1 MITHEAP
8 DLANPNA
15 SIARGIIAID
25 EHVQSERGGP
35 QYPRSESDQP
45 PIEALVDK
53 GSELTWLPRDVLI
66 GIKVTPIRKRSFSTA
81 TQQIVTRETGYAILS
96 AEGFETVDEV
106 VFGEPGDRTLLGV
119 RTIEGFGVT
128 VDNIAHRFVATTTIV
143 AFMF

>member
-1 MITHEAP
+1 MITHETP

-25 EHVQSERGGP
+25 EHVQSERGRP

-81 TQQIVTRETGYAILS
+81 TQQIVTRETGYAILW
-96 AEGFETVDEV
+96 
-106 VFGEPGDRTLLGV
+106 RT
-119 RTIEGFGVT
+119 
-128 VDNIAHRFVATTTIV
+128 H
-143 AFMF
+143 

>member
-1 MITHEAP
+1 MFKV
-8 DLANPNA
+8 
-15 SIARGIIAID
+15 SVVARNIQD
-25 EHVQSERGGP
+25 QSLI
-35 QYPRSESDQP
+35 SP
-45 PIEALVDK
+45 PIEALVDT

-66 GIKVTPIRKRSFSTA
+66 GIKVTPVRKRSFSTA
-81 TQQIVTRETGYAILS
+81 TQQKIVTRETGYAILS

>member
-1 MITHEAP
+1 MP
-8 DLANPNA
+8 
-15 SIARGIIAID
+15 
-25 EHVQSERGGP
+25 V
-35 QYPRSESDQP
+35 
-45 PIEALVDK
+45 
-53 GSELTWLPRDVLI
+53 
-66 GIKVTPIRKRSFSTA
+66 RKRSFSTA

>member
-1 MITHEAP
+1 M
-8 DLANPNA
+8 
-15 SIARGIIAID
+15 SMFKVSVVARNIQD
-25 EHVQSERGGP
+25 QSLI
-35 QYPRSESDQP
+35 SP
-45 PIEALVDK
+45 PIEALVDT

-66 GIKVTPIRKRSFSTA
+66 GIKVTPVRKRSFSTA

>member
-1 MITHEAP
+1 MRP
-8 DLANPNA
+8 LPVV
-15 SIARGIIAID
+15 SSRLMSMFKVSVVARNIQD
-25 EHVQSERGGP
+25 QSLI
-35 QYPRSESDQP
+35 SP
-45 PIEALVDK
+45 PIEALVDT

-66 GIKVTPIRKRSFSTA
+66 GIKVTPVRKRSFSTA